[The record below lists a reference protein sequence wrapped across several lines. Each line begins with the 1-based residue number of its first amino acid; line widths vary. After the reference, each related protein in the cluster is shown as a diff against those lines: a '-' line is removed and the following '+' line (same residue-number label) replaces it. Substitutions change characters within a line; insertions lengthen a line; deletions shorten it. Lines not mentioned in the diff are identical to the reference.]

1 MKNYHCALLV
11 DDDPVSNY
19 INKMVISDIQGIKHT
34 HDVMNGAE
42 ALRFIANHC
51 DDIPEENCPD
61 LILLDLNMPVMDGF
75 EFLHTFKN
83 LSYNK
88 KNKVRIVVLTSS
100 TNPEDIERIREM
112 NIAGYLNKPLR
123 QEELERILNSD

>member
-19 INKMVISDIQGIKHT
+19 INKMVISDIPGIKHT

-42 ALRFIANHC
+42 ALHFIEKEC
-51 DDIPEENCPD
+51 QDSPKEICPD
-61 LILLDLNMPVMDGF
+61 LILLDLSMPVMDGF
-75 EFLHTFKN
+75 EFLHSFQN
-83 LSYNK
+83 LSFHK
-88 KNKVRIVVLTSS
+88 KNNVRIVVLTSS
-100 TNPEDIERIREM
+100 TNPIDIQRVSNL

-123 QEELERILNSD
+123 QEELERILDSD